1 MDNTSKDSLE
11 QLNKDILVSIADD
24 GMTAYICLKN
34 PGTEICY
41 GYEDVKKALADAGV
55 KMGINDELIH
65 RILSEKRYNSMET
78 VAEGKHVEDGEDARY
93 QLFFNTDVSNKPV
106 IREDG
111 SVDYYNLRLYELVSE
126 GDKLAEYIPPT
137 KGVFGYDVRG
147 KLLVPKPGKPK
158 TKLRGKGFTV
168 SEDGNTYYSAID
180 GKVEYRNT
188 DLNVIGVLQIEGDVD
203 LNIGNVDFNGDVEI
217 SGNVISGVS
226 VTAKGNV
233 TVGGFVEGAVI
244 KADKDIIL
252 KKGSNGKGVAKIE
265 AKGNVTASFLENL
278 RVYCDGN
285 VYSNSILKYQQ
296 KERLLFRGAKASYMV
311 VM

>member
-24 GMTAYICLKN
+24 CMTAYICLKN

-180 GKVEYRNT
+180 
-188 DLNVIGVLQIEGDVD
+188 
-203 LNIGNVDFNGDVEI
+203 
-217 SGNVISGVS
+217 
-226 VTAKGNV
+226 
-233 TVGGFVEGAVI
+233 
-244 KADKDIIL
+244 
-252 KKGSNGKGVAKIE
+252 
-265 AKGNVTASFLENL
+265 
-278 RVYCDGN
+278 
-285 VYSNSILKYQQ
+285 
-296 KERLLFRGAKASYMV
+296 
-311 VM
+311 